1 MFRLRENLRTVIN
14 QDGAVLLDV
23 VKGKIVRCNQ
33 TGATIVEL
41 LTRSLNEQQITEEF
55 SRLYDIPPGSAY
67 ADVRAFLTSLE
78 SQGLLRRET
87 VDKSQE

>member
-1 MFRLRENLRTVIN
+1 M
-14 QDGAVLLDV
+14 LLDV
-23 VKGKIVRCNQ
+23 VQGKIVRCNQ

-41 LTRSLNEQQITEEF
+41 LTRSCNEEQITEEF
-55 SRLYDIPPGSAY
+55 SRLYDLPPDSA
-67 ADVRAFLTSLE
+67 AVHVRAFLTSLE